1 MNFKRVA
8 GRVCYGSKGR
18 GMTQFIVFYFPCPSR
33 CNLIF
38 TRSVEEIRD
47 YLYLLFFFL
56 CVQEKKRKGV
66 SGFVPSLDQY
76 CVIDFRFPKL
86 DVVFESAARWTDNAS
101 GPNSC
106 CLPPP
111 RTFFRRQLLSD

>member
-47 YLYLLFFFL
+47 YLYLLFFL
-56 CVQEKKRKGV
+56 CVSKRKREKGFLV
-66 SGFVPSLDQY
+66 SSLRL
-76 CVIDFRFPKL
+76 INI
-86 DVVFESAARWTDNAS
+86 A
-101 GPNSC
+101 
-106 CLPPP
+106 
-111 RTFFRRQLLSD
+111 